1 MGPKLPGYWLMT
13 WLGLTGNLLALPV
26 IGLVAFQA
34 SSLQAATI
42 SVAFALAWPAAIVGI
57 VASAGLLCE
66 RHWGVILAI
75 VSLSM
80 ALAGS
85 LPYGIVRLSLLA
97 LGGGDQAIVLGVAT
111 IVLGLLNV
119 LALLYWCRPGHRRV
133 VASERWPRNRTCRS
147 DHPSQG
153 FWFIAGIPI
162 LWWSR
167 SLPACSVSLVLV
179 PPRAIP

>member
-57 VASAGLLCE
+57 VASAGLLGE

-80 ALAGS
+80 QENGWDGNETRPS
-85 LPYGIVRLSLLA
+85 LTELSMNKYF
-97 LGGGDQAIVLGVAT
+97 VMSPRFVARS
-111 IVLGLLNV
+111 G
-119 LALLYWCRPGHRRV
+119 
-133 VASERWPRNRTCRS
+133 RT
-147 DHPSQG
+147 
-153 FWFIAGIPI
+153 
-162 LWWSR
+162 
-167 SLPACSVSLVLV
+167 
-179 PPRAIP
+179 